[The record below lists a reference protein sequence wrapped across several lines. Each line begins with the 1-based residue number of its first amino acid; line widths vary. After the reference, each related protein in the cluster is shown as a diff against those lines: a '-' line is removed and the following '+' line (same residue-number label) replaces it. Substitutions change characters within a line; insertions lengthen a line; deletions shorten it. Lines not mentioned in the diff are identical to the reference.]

1 MLDGRLMVQ
10 WRRNSNNSMD
20 KTPWTAFMESKDK
33 FHNFELAALL
43 KSKAAP
49 TARSPRASGAKKP
62 GHEGRGSGWSHQA
75 SGVRSR
81 LPCLINISRQPEP
94 GRAPLASALPTP
106 DLIG

>member
-20 KTPWTAFMESKDK
+20 KTPWAAFMESKDK

-49 TARSPRASGAKKP
+49 TARSTVASGAKKP
-62 GHEGRGSGWSHQA
+62 GREGRGSGWPHQA
-75 SGVRSR
+75 SGVNRAFPAQS
-81 LPCLINISRQPEP
+81 IS
-94 GRAPLASALPTP
+94 ATT
-106 DLIG
+106 